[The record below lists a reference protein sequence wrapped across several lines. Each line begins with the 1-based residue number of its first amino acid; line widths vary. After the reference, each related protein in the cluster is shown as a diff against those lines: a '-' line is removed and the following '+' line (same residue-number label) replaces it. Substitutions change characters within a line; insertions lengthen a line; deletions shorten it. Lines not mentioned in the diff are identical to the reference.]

1 MQAKDLT
8 DIGYFEKED
17 KYEETNMSMEM
28 RMRVSELYDEFLLRL
43 NSKMILQIENG
54 SMNDITLEW
63 RYN

>member
-1 MQAKDLT
+1 
-8 DIGYFEKED
+8 
-17 KYEETNMSMEM
+17 M

-63 RYN
+63 RYNSVKI